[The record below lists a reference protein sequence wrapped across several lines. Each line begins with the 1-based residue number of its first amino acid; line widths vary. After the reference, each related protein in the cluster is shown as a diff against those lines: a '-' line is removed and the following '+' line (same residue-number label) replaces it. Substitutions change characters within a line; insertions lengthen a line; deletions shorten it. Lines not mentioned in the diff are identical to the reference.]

1 MTYRLRTGVCLSM
14 AAVKTGLSRK
24 LLTRVLSVYFS
35 LTLIVTVGQIFTE
48 YLSTKNHVEAELQTL
63 KNTFSSS
70 LTRAL
75 WELNNDQVRAI
86 AEGLMSL
93 PIVEGLQVRGENGN
107 YIAEYGIRV
116 QRASQPVEKEMI
128 EDHAGGIFSYSF
140 PLVFKFSGRESTVG
154 DVTLYSSF
162 DTIFSRIEVGVFF
175 LIGNALVKT
184 TFLVFLFMTAFRTML
199 SEPLQAITEQMGN
212 FDPQHPEDSKL
223 TIKLDDDNE
232 LLQLKE
238 SYNHVIDDLI
248 ISNQKLKGTQGELT
262 LANKKLDDQNLILEQ
277 EVAKKTASL
286 SQIMLDLEQ
295 QKDELIAHQR
305 ELRQENENR
314 QYIEA
319 ELRKRNEELASSM
332 EILHQAQEQLVESER
347 MASLG
352 GLVAGIAHDVN
363 TPLGV
368 SVTAASFLQERL
380 ANLKTDFEEKSLT
393 SKSMTSFI
401 DEAEQTA
408 QLLLSNL
415 ERASDLIASF
425 KRVAVDQTSETVREF
440 VLGDYIQEIIQSL
453 KPSFKHTDHAIHV
466 NCPDNLIVN
475 CAPGAIA
482 QIVTNMV
489 MNSLTHGFESR
500 DAGTI
505 SLDVRQEN
513 GFVIIDYSDNGRGL
527 SDEELDKLFDA
538 FYTTKRGQG
547 GSGLGTHIMYNLV
560 TQSLNGQIVAES
572 EREKGLRYIIRFPSG
587 TDPSQV

>member
-1 MTYRLRTGVCLSM
+1 M

-24 LLTRVLSVYFS
+24 LLARVLSVYFS
-35 LTLIVTVGQIFTE
+35 LTLLVTVGQIFTE
-48 YLSTKNHVEAELQTL
+48 YLSTKNHVEGELQTL

-75 WELNNDQVRAI
+75 WELNHDQVRAI

-107 YIAEYGIRV
+107 YIAEYGIRA
-116 QRASQPVEKEMI
+116 QRSPAPVDREII
-128 EDHAGGIFSYSF
+128 EDHPGGVFSYSF

-199 SEPLQAITEQMGN
+199 SEPLQTITEQMGN
-212 FDPQHPEDSKL
+212 FDPQHPEESKL
-223 TIKLDDDNE
+223 IIKLDDDNE

-248 ISNQKLKGTQGELT
+248 ISNNKLKDAQNELT

-319 ELRKRNEELASSM
+319 ELRKRNQELASSM
-332 EILHQAQEQLVESER
+332 DTLHQAQEQLVESER

-380 ANLKTDFEEKSLT
+380 NNLKTDFEDKSLT
-393 SKSMTSFI
+393 SKNMASFI

-408 QLLLSNL
+408 LLLLNNL

-425 KRVAVDQTSETVREF
+425 KQVAVDQTSETEREF
-440 VLGDYIQEIIQSL
+440 VLGDYINEIIQSL
-453 KPSFKHTDHAIHV
+453 KPSFKHTEHQINV
-466 NCPDNLIVN
+466 SCPDNLVVT

-489 MNSLTHGFESR
+489 VNSITHGFESKA
-500 DAGTI
+500 AGSVT
-505 SLDVRQEN
+505 LDVKEDGN
-513 GFVIIDYSDNGRGL
+513 NVVIHYQDDGKGL
-527 SDEELDKLFDA
+527 SEEELSKLFDA
-538 FYTTKRGQG
+538 FFTTKRGEG

-560 TQSLNGQIVAES
+560 TQSLHGHIEADSTLGNGLQ
-572 EREKGLRYIIRFPSG
+572 YTIRFPKKSA
-587 TDPSQV
+587 

>member
-1 MTYRLRTGVCLSM
+1 M

-24 LLTRVLSVYFS
+24 LLARVLSVYFS
-35 LTLIVTVGQIFTE
+35 LTLLVTVGQIFTE
-48 YLSTKNHVEAELQTL
+48 YLSTKNHVEGELQTL

-75 WELNNDQVRAI
+75 WELNHDQVRAI

-107 YIAEYGIRV
+107 YIAEYGIRA
-116 QRASQPVEKEMI
+116 QRSPAPVDREII
-128 EDHAGGIFSYSF
+128 EDHPGGVFSYSF

-199 SEPLQAITEQMGN
+199 SEPLQTITEQMGN
-212 FDPQHPEDSKL
+212 FDPQHPEESKL
-223 TIKLDDDNE
+223 IIKLDDDNE

-248 ISNQKLKGTQGELT
+248 ISNNKLKDAQNELT

-319 ELRKRNEELASSM
+319 ELRKRNQELASSM
-332 EILHQAQEQLVESER
+332 DTLHQAQEQLVESER

-380 ANLKTDFEEKSLT
+380 NNLKTDFEDKSLT
-393 SKSMTSFI
+393 SKNMASFI

-408 QLLLSNL
+408 LLLLSNL

-425 KRVAVDQTSETVREF
+425 KQVAVDQTSETEREF
-440 VLGDYIQEIIQSL
+440 VLGDYINEIIQSL
-453 KPSFKHTDHAIHV
+453 KPSFKHTEHQINV
-466 NCPDNLIVN
+466 SCPDNLVVT

-489 MNSLTHGFESR
+489 VNSITHGFEGKA
-500 DAGTI
+500 AGSVT
-505 SLDVRQEN
+505 LDVKEDGDN
-513 GFVIIDYSDNGRGL
+513 VVIHYQDDGKGL
-527 SDEELDKLFDA
+527 SEEELSKLFDA
-538 FYTTKRGQG
+538 FFTTKRGEG

-560 TQSLNGQIVAES
+560 TQSLHGHIEADSTLGNGLQ
-572 EREKGLRYIIRFPSG
+572 YTIRFPKKSA
-587 TDPSQV
+587 

>member
-1 MTYRLRTGVCLSM
+1 M

-24 LLTRVLSVYFS
+24 LLARVLSVYFS
-35 LTLIVTVGQIFTE
+35 LTLLVTVGQIFTE
-48 YLSTKNHVEAELQTL
+48 YLSTKNHVEGELQTL

-75 WELNNDQVRAI
+75 WELNHDQVRAI

-107 YIAEYGIRV
+107 YIAEYGIRA
-116 QRASQPVEKEMI
+116 QRSPAPVDREII
-128 EDHAGGIFSYSF
+128 EDHPGGVFSYSF

-199 SEPLQAITEQMGN
+199 SEPLQTITEQMGN
-212 FDPQHPEDSKL
+212 FDPQHPEESKL
-223 TIKLDDDNE
+223 IIKLDDDNE

-248 ISNQKLKGTQGELT
+248 ISNNKLKDAQNELT

-319 ELRKRNEELASSM
+319 ELRKRNQELASSM
-332 EILHQAQEQLVESER
+332 DTLHQAQEQLVESER

-380 ANLKTDFEEKSLT
+380 NNLKTDFEDKSLT
-393 SKSMTSFI
+393 SKNMASFI

-408 QLLLSNL
+408 LLLLSNL

-425 KRVAVDQTSETVREF
+425 KQVAVDQTSETEREF
-440 VLGDYIQEIIQSL
+440 VLGDYINEIIQSL
-453 KPSFKHTDHAIHV
+453 KPSFKHTEHQINV
-466 NCPDNLIVN
+466 SCPDNLVVT

-489 MNSLTHGFESR
+489 VNSITHGFENNV
-500 DAGTI
+500 AGTI
-505 SLDVRQEN
+505 TLDVKEAGEN
-513 GFVIIDYSDNGRGL
+513 VVINYQDDGKGL
-527 SDEELDKLFDA
+527 SEEELSKLFDA
-538 FYTTKRGQG
+538 FFTTKRGEG

-560 TQSLNGQIVAES
+560 TQSLHGHIEADSTLGNGLQ
-572 EREKGLRYIIRFPSG
+572 YTIRFPKKS
-587 TDPSQV
+587 T

>member
-1 MTYRLRTGVCLSM
+1 M

-24 LLTRVLSVYFS
+24 LLARVLSVYFA
-35 LTLIVTVGQIFTE
+35 LTLLVTIGQIFTE
-48 YLSTKNHVEAELQTL
+48 YLSTKNHVESELQTL

-116 QRASQPVEKEMI
+116 QRSPAPVDQELI
-128 EDHAGGIFSYSF
+128 EDHPGGVFSYSF

-175 LIGNALVKT
+175 LIGNAIVKT

-199 SEPLQAITEQMGN
+199 SEPLQSITEQMGN
-212 FDPQHPEDSKL
+212 FDPQHPEESKFN
-223 TIKLDDDNE
+223 IKLDDDNE

-238 SYNHVIDDLI
+238 SYNNVIDDLI
-248 ISNQKLKGTQGELT
+248 VSNSKLNNAQSELT

-319 ELRKRNEELASSM
+319 ELRKRNQELASSM
-332 EILHQAQEQLVESER
+332 DTLHQAQEQLVESER

-380 ANLKTDFEEKSLT
+380 NNLKTDFEDKSLT
-393 SKSMTSFI
+393 SKNMASFI

-408 QLLLSNL
+408 LLLLSNL

-425 KRVAVDQTSETVREF
+425 KQVAVDQTSETEREF
-440 VLGDYIQEIIQSL
+440 VLGDYINEIIQSL
-453 KPSFKHTDHAIHV
+453 KPSFKQTDHQINV
-466 NCPDNLIVN
+466 TCPDNLVVT

-489 MNSLTHGFESR
+489 VNSLMHGFEGKT
-500 DAGTI
+500 AGTVT
-505 SLDVRQEN
+505 LDVKEE
-513 GFVIIDYSDNGRGL
+513 GDNVVLYYKDDGRGL
-527 SDEELDKLFDA
+527 SEGELSQLFDA
-538 FYTTKRGQG
+538 FFTTKRGQG

-560 TQSLNGQIVAES
+560 TQSLHGHIEADSTLGNGLQ
-572 EREKGLRYIIRFPSG
+572 YTIRFPKKS
-587 TDPSQV
+587 V

>member
-1 MTYRLRTGVCLSM
+1 M

-24 LLTRVLSVYFS
+24 LLARVLSVYFS
-35 LTLIVTVGQIFTE
+35 LTLLVTVGQIFTE
-48 YLSTKNHVEAELQTL
+48 YLSTKNHVEGELQTL

-75 WELNNDQVRAI
+75 WELNHDQMRAI

-107 YIAEYGIRV
+107 YIAEYGIRA
-116 QRASQPVEKEMI
+116 QRSPAPVDREII
-128 EDHAGGIFSYSF
+128 EDHPGGVFSYSF

-199 SEPLQAITEQMGN
+199 SEPLQTITEQMGN
-212 FDPQHPEDSKL
+212 FDPQHPEESKL
-223 TIKLDDDNE
+223 IIKLDDDNE

-248 ISNQKLKGTQGELT
+248 ISNNKLKDAQNELT

-319 ELRKRNEELASSM
+319 ELRKRNQELASSM
-332 EILHQAQEQLVESER
+332 DTLHQAQEQLVESER

-380 ANLKTDFEEKSLT
+380 NNLKTDFEDKSLT
-393 SKSMTSFI
+393 SKNMASFI

-408 QLLLSNL
+408 LLLLSNL

-425 KRVAVDQTSETVREF
+425 KQVAVDQTSETEREF
-440 VLGDYIQEIIQSL
+440 VLGDYINEIIQSL
-453 KPSFKHTDHAIHV
+453 KPSFKHTEHQINV
-466 NCPDNLIVN
+466 SCPDNLVVT

-489 MNSLTHGFESR
+489 VNSITHGFENNV
-500 DAGTI
+500 AGTI
-505 SLDVRQEN
+505 TLDVKEAGEN
-513 GFVIIDYSDNGRGL
+513 VVINYQDDGKGL
-527 SDEELDKLFDA
+527 SEEELSKLFDA
-538 FYTTKRGQG
+538 FFTTKRGEG

-560 TQSLNGQIVAES
+560 TQSLHGHIEADSTLGNGLQ
-572 EREKGLRYIIRFPSG
+572 YTIRFPKKSA
-587 TDPSQV
+587 

>member
-1 MTYRLRTGVCLSM
+1 M

-24 LLTRVLSVYFS
+24 LLARVLSVYFA
-35 LTLIVTVGQIFTE
+35 LTFLVTIGQIFTE
-48 YLSTKNHVEAELQTL
+48 YLSTKNHVESELQTL

-116 QRASQPVEKEMI
+116 QRSPAPVDQELI
-128 EDHAGGIFSYSF
+128 EDHPGGVFSYSF

-175 LIGNALVKT
+175 LIGNAIVKT

-199 SEPLQAITEQMGN
+199 SEPLQSITEQMGN
-212 FDPQHPEDSKL
+212 FDPQHPAESKFN
-223 TIKLDDDNE
+223 IKLDDDNE

-238 SYNHVIDDLI
+238 SYNNVIDDLI
-248 ISNQKLKGTQGELT
+248 VSNNKLKDAQSELT

-319 ELRKRNEELASSM
+319 ELRKRNQELASSM
-332 EILHQAQEQLVESER
+332 DTLHQAREQLVESER

-380 ANLKTDFEEKSLT
+380 NNLKTDFEDKSLT
-393 SKSMTSFI
+393 NKNMANFI

-408 QLLLSNL
+408 LLLLSNL

-425 KRVAVDQTSETVREF
+425 KQVAVDQTSETEREF
-440 VLGDYIQEIIQSL
+440 VLGEYINEIIQSL
-453 KPSFKHTDHAIHV
+453 KPSFKHTDHQINV
-466 NCPDNLIVN
+466 TCPDNLVVT

-489 MNSLTHGFESR
+489 VNSLSHGFESKS
-500 DAGTI
+500 AGKIT
-505 SLDVRQEN
+505 LDVKEEN
-513 GFVIIDYSDNGRGL
+513 DMVVIYYKDDGKGL
-527 SDEELDKLFDA
+527 SEEELSQLFDA
-538 FYTTKRGQG
+538 FFTTKRGEG
-547 GSGLGTHIMYNLV
+547 GSGLGTHIML
-560 TQSLNGQIVAES
+560 SLIH
-572 EREKGLRYIIRFPSG
+572 I
-587 TDPSQV
+587 

>member
-1 MTYRLRTGVCLSM
+1 M

-24 LLTRVLSVYFS
+24 LLARVLSVYFS
-35 LTLIVTVGQIFTE
+35 LTLLVTVGQIFTE
-48 YLSTKNHVEAELQTL
+48 YLSTKNHVEGELQTL

-75 WELNNDQVRAI
+75 WELNHDQVRAI

-107 YIAEYGIRV
+107 YIAEYGIRA
-116 QRASQPVEKEMI
+116 QRSPAPVDREII
-128 EDHAGGIFSYSF
+128 EDHPGGVFSYSF

-199 SEPLQAITEQMGN
+199 SEPLQTITEQMGN
-212 FDPQHPEDSKL
+212 FDPQHPEESKL
-223 TIKLDDDNE
+223 IIKLDDDNE

-248 ISNQKLKGTQGELT
+248 ISNNKLKDAQNELT

-319 ELRKRNEELASSM
+319 ELRKRNQELASSM
-332 EILHQAQEQLVESER
+332 DTLHQAQEQLVESER

-380 ANLKTDFEEKSLT
+380 NNLKTDFEDKSLT
-393 SKSMTSFI
+393 SKNMASFI

-408 QLLLSNL
+408 LLLLNNL

-425 KRVAVDQTSETVREF
+425 KQVAVDQTSETEREF
-440 VLGDYIQEIIQSL
+440 VLGDYINEIIQSL
-453 KPSFKHTDHAIHV
+453 KPSFKHTEHQINV
-466 NCPDNLIVN
+466 SCPDNLVVT

-489 MNSLTHGFESR
+489 VNSITHGFEGKA
-500 DAGTI
+500 AGSVT
-505 SLDVRQEN
+505 LDVKEDGN
-513 GFVIIDYSDNGRGL
+513 NVVIHYQDDGKGL
-527 SDEELDKLFDA
+527 SEEELSKLFDA
-538 FYTTKRGQG
+538 FFTTKRGEG

-560 TQSLNGQIVAES
+560 TQSLHGHIEADSTLGNGLQ
-572 EREKGLRYIIRFPSG
+572 YTIRFPKKSA
-587 TDPSQV
+587 

>member
-1 MTYRLRTGVCLSM
+1 M
-14 AAVKTGLSRK
+14 
-24 LLTRVLSVYFS
+24 YFS
-35 LTLIVTVGQIFTE
+35 LTLLVTVGQIFTE
-48 YLSTKNHVEAELQTL
+48 YLSTKNHVEGELQTL

-75 WELNNDQVRAI
+75 WELNHDQVRAI

-107 YIAEYGIRV
+107 YIAEYGIRA
-116 QRASQPVEKEMI
+116 QRSPAPVDREII
-128 EDHAGGIFSYSF
+128 EDHPGGVFSYSF

-199 SEPLQAITEQMGN
+199 SEPLQTITEQMGN
-212 FDPQHPEDSKL
+212 FDPQHPEESKL
-223 TIKLDDDNE
+223 IIKLDDDNE

-248 ISNQKLKGTQGELT
+248 ISNNKLKDAQNELT

-319 ELRKRNEELASSM
+319 ELRKRNQELASSM
-332 EILHQAQEQLVESER
+332 DTLHQAQEQLVESER

-380 ANLKTDFEEKSLT
+380 NNLKTDFEDKSLT
-393 SKSMTSFI
+393 SKNMASFI

-408 QLLLSNL
+408 LLLLSNL

-425 KRVAVDQTSETVREF
+425 KQVAVDQTSETEREF
-440 VLGDYIQEIIQSL
+440 VLGDYINEIIQSL
-453 KPSFKHTDHAIHV
+453 KPSFKHTEHQINV
-466 NCPDNLIVN
+466 SCPDNLVVT

-489 MNSLTHGFESR
+489 VNSITHGFEGKA
-500 DAGTI
+500 AGSVT
-505 SLDVRQEN
+505 LDVKEDGDN
-513 GFVIIDYSDNGRGL
+513 VVIHYQDDGKGL
-527 SDEELDKLFDA
+527 SEEELSKLFDA
-538 FYTTKRGQG
+538 FFTTKRGEG

-560 TQSLNGQIVAES
+560 TQSLHGHIEADSTLGNGLQ
-572 EREKGLRYIIRFPSG
+572 YTIRFPKKSA
-587 TDPSQV
+587 

>member
-1 MTYRLRTGVCLSM
+1 M
-14 AAVKTGLSRK
+14 
-24 LLTRVLSVYFS
+24 LSVYFT

-48 YLSTKNHVEAELQTL
+48 YLSTKNHVEGELQTL

-107 YIAEYGIRV
+107 YIAEYGIRI
-116 QRASQPVEKEMI
+116 QRSSTPIDRELI
-128 EDHAGGIFSYSF
+128 EDHPGGVFSYSF

-184 TFLVFLFMTAFRTML
+184 TFLVFLFMTAFKTML
-199 SEPLQAITEQMGN
+199 SEPLQTMTEQMGN
-212 FDPQHPEDSKL
+212 FDPHHPEESKL
-223 TIKLDDDNE
+223 TIELDEDNE

-248 ISNQKLKGTQGELT
+248 FSNDKLKGAQDELT
-262 LANKKLDDQNLILEQ
+262 VANKKLDDQNLILEQ

-319 ELRKRNEELASSM
+319 ELRKRNEELANSM
-332 EILHQAQEQLVESER
+332 DTLNQAQEQLVESER

-380 ANLKTDFEEKSLT
+380 NNLKTDFEDKSLT
-393 SKSMTSFI
+393 SKNMASFI

-408 QLLLSNL
+408 LLLLSNL

-425 KRVAVDQTSETVREF
+425 KQVAVDQTSQTEREF

-453 KPSFKHTDHAIHV
+453 KPSFKHTEHTIEV
-466 NCPDNLIVN
+466 NCPDNLIVS

-489 MNSLTHGFESR
+489 VNSLTHGFENQN
-500 DAGTI
+500 AGAITLNV
-505 SLDVRQEN
+505 SKENKDV
-513 GFVIIDYSDNGRGL
+513 VIHYTDNGRGL
-527 SDEELDKLFDA
+527 SESELDKLFDA
-538 FYTTKRGQG
+538 FYTTKRGEG

-560 TQSLNGQIVAES
+560 TQTLSGQIEAQSTVGE
-572 EREKGLRYIIRFPSG
+572 GLQYTIRFPARNA
-587 TDPSQV
+587 

>member
-1 MTYRLRTGVCLSM
+1 M

-24 LLTRVLSVYFS
+24 LLARVLSVYFA
-35 LTLIVTVGQIFTE
+35 LTLLVTIGQIFTE
-48 YLSTKNHVEAELQTL
+48 YLSTKNHVEGELQTL

-107 YIAEYGIRV
+107 YIAEYGIRA
-116 QRASQPVEKEMI
+116 QRSPAPVDQEII
-128 EDHAGGIFSYSF
+128 EDHSGGVFSYSF

-175 LIGNALVKT
+175 LIGNAIVKT

-199 SEPLQAITEQMGN
+199 SEPLQTMTEQMGN
-212 FDPQHPEDSKL
+212 FDPLHPEESKL
-223 TIKLDDDNE
+223 SIKLDDDNE

-238 SYNHVIDDLI
+238 SYNQVIDDLI
-248 ISNQKLKGTQGELT
+248 VSNDKLKDTQSELT

-319 ELRKRNEELASSM
+319 ELRKRNQELASSM
-332 EILHQAQEQLVESER
+332 DSLSHAQEQLVESER

-380 ANLKTDFEEKSLT
+380 NNLKTDFEDKSLT
-393 SKSMTSFI
+393 SKNMSCFI

-408 QLLLSNL
+408 VLLLSNL

-425 KRVAVDQTSETVREF
+425 KQVAVDQTSETEREF
-440 VLGDYIQEIIQSL
+440 VLGDYINEIIQSL
-453 KPSFKHTDHAIHV
+453 KPSFKQTEHQINVT
-466 NCPDNLIVN
+466 CPDNLVVT

-489 MNSLTHGFESR
+489 VNSLMHGFEGKV
-500 DAGTI
+500 AGTVT
-505 SLDVRQEN
+505 LDVKEDGDN
-513 GFVIIDYSDNGRGL
+513 VVIRYQDDGRGL
-527 SDEELDKLFDA
+527 SEEELSKLFDA
-538 FYTTKRGQG
+538 FFTTKRGEG

-560 TQSLNGQIVAES
+560 TQSLHGHIEADSTLGNGLQ
-572 EREKGLRYIIRFPSG
+572 YTIRFPKKS
-587 TDPSQV
+587 V

>member
-1 MTYRLRTGVCLSM
+1 M

-24 LLTRVLSVYFS
+24 LLARVLSVYFS

-48 YLSTKNHVEAELQTL
+48 YLSTKNHVEGELQTL

-107 YIAEYGIRV
+107 YIAEYGIRT
-116 QRASQPVEKEMI
+116 QRSSAPIDRELI
-128 EDHAGGIFSYSF
+128 EDHPGGVFSYSF

-184 TFLVFLFMTAFRTML
+184 TFLVFLFMTAFKTML
-199 SEPLQAITEQMGN
+199 SEPLQKMTEQMGN
-212 FDPQHPEDSKL
+212 FDPHHPEESKL
-223 TIKLDDDNE
+223 TIQLDEDNE

-248 ISNQKLKGTQGELT
+248 VSNNKLKGTQDELT

-332 EILHQAQEQLVESER
+332 DTLNQAQEQLVESER

-380 ANLKTDFEEKSLT
+380 NNLKTDFEDKSLT
-393 SKSMTSFI
+393 SKNMASFI

-408 QLLLSNL
+408 LLLLSNL

-425 KRVAVDQTSETVREF
+425 KQVAVDQTSETEREF
-440 VLGDYIQEIIQSL
+440 ILGNYIQEIIQSL
-453 KPSFKHTDHAIHV
+453 KPSFKHTEHTIEV
-466 NCPDNLIVN
+466 TCPENLVVS

-489 MNSLTHGFESR
+489 VNSLTHGFENKET
-500 DAGTI
+500 GEI
-505 SLDVRQEN
+505 KLDVSKN
-513 GFVIIDYSDNGRGL
+513 KNDVVIEYADNGRGL
-527 SDEELDKLFDA
+527 SESELDKLFDA
-538 FYTTKRGQG
+538 FYTTKRGEG

-560 TQSLNGQIVAES
+560 TQTLNGQIEAKSAVGD
-572 EREKGLRYIIRFPSG
+572 GLKYTIRFPSR
-587 TDPSQV
+587 SA

>member
-1 MTYRLRTGVCLSM
+1 M
-14 AAVKTGLSRK
+14 
-24 LLTRVLSVYFS
+24 YFS
-35 LTLIVTVGQIFTE
+35 LTLLVTVGQIFTE
-48 YLSTKNHVEAELQTL
+48 YLSTKNHVEGELQTL

-75 WELNNDQVRAI
+75 WELNHDQVRAI

-107 YIAEYGIRV
+107 YIAEYGIRA
-116 QRASQPVEKEMI
+116 QRSPAPVDREII
-128 EDHAGGIFSYSF
+128 EDHPGGVFSYSF

-199 SEPLQAITEQMGN
+199 SEPLQTITEQMGN
-212 FDPQHPEDSKL
+212 FDPQHPEESKL
-223 TIKLDDDNE
+223 IIKLDDDNE

-248 ISNQKLKGTQGELT
+248 ISNNKLKDAQNELT

-319 ELRKRNEELASSM
+319 ELRKRNQELASSM
-332 EILHQAQEQLVESER
+332 DTLHQAQEQLVESER

-380 ANLKTDFEEKSLT
+380 NNLKTDFEDKSLT
-393 SKSMTSFI
+393 SKNMASFI

-408 QLLLSNL
+408 LLLLSNL

-425 KRVAVDQTSETVREF
+425 KQVAVDQTSETEREF
-440 VLGDYIQEIIQSL
+440 VLGDYINEIIQSL
-453 KPSFKHTDHAIHV
+453 KPSFKHTEHQINV
-466 NCPDNLIVN
+466 SCPDNLVVT

-489 MNSLTHGFESR
+489 VNSITHGFEGKA
-500 DAGTI
+500 AGSVT
-505 SLDVRQEN
+505 LDVKEDGDN
-513 GFVIIDYSDNGRGL
+513 VVIHYQDDGKGL
-527 SDEELDKLFDA
+527 SEEELSKLFDA
-538 FYTTKRGQG
+538 FFTTKRGEG

-560 TQSLNGQIVAES
+560 TQSLHGHIEADSTLGNGLQ
-572 EREKGLRYIIRFPSG
+572 YTIRFPKKS
-587 TDPSQV
+587 T

>member
-1 MTYRLRTGVCLSM
+1 M

-35 LTLIVTVGQIFTE
+35 LTLLVTVGQIFTE
-48 YLSTKNHVEAELQTL
+48 YLSTKNHVESELQTL

-75 WELNNDQVRAI
+75 WELNHDQVRAI
-86 AEGLMSL
+86 SEGLMSL

-107 YIAEYGIRV
+107 YIAEYGL
-116 QRASQPVEKEMI
+116 RARRSPAPVDREII
-128 EDHAGGIFSYSF
+128 EDHSGGVFSFSF

-175 LIGNALVKT
+175 LIGNAIVKT

-199 SEPLQAITEQMGN
+199 SEPLQNITEQMGN
-212 FDPQHPEDSKL
+212 FDPQHPEESKL
-223 TIKLDDDNE
+223 SIKLDDDNE
-232 LLQLKE
+232 LLQLKR
-238 SYNHVIDDLI
+238 SYNGVIDDLI
-248 ISNQKLKGTQGELT
+248 ASNNKLNEAQNELT

-319 ELRKRNEELASSM
+319 ELRQRNKELAGSM
-332 EILHQAQEQLVESER
+332 DTLKQAQEQLLESER

-380 ANLKTDFEEKSLT
+380 NNLKTDFEDKSLT
-393 SKSMTSFI
+393 SKNMASFI

-408 QLLLSNL
+408 LLLLNNL

-425 KRVAVDQTSETVREF
+425 KQVAVDQTSETEREI
-440 VLGDYIQEIIQSL
+440 VLNDYINEVIQSL
-453 KPSFKHTDHAIHV
+453 KPSFKHTEYQINV
-466 NCPDNLIVN
+466 SCPDNLVVT

-489 MNSLTHGFESR
+489 INSITHGFEGR
-500 DAGTI
+500 ATGTI
-505 SLDVRQEN
+505 TLEVKEKDNIVSLY
-513 GFVIIDYSDNGRGL
+513 YSDNGKGL
-527 SDEELDKLFDA
+527 SEEELSKLFDA
-538 FYTTKRGQG
+538 FYTTKRGKG

-560 TQSLNGQIVAES
+560 TQSLHGQIDAQS
-572 EREKGLRYIIRFPSG
+572 AIDKGLEYFIRFPKN
-587 TDPSQV
+587 

>member
-1 MTYRLRTGVCLSM
+1 M

-24 LLTRVLSVYFS
+24 LLARVLSVYFS
-35 LTLIVTVGQIFTE
+35 LTLLVTVGQIFTE
-48 YLSTKNHVEAELQTL
+48 YLSTKNHVEGELQTL

-75 WELNNDQVRAI
+75 WELNHDQVRAI

-107 YIAEYGIRV
+107 YIAEYGIRA
-116 QRASQPVEKEMI
+116 QRSPAPVDREII
-128 EDHAGGIFSYSF
+128 EDHPGGVFSYSF

-199 SEPLQAITEQMGN
+199 SEPLQTITEQMGN
-212 FDPQHPEDSKL
+212 FDPQHPEESKL
-223 TIKLDDDNE
+223 IIKLDDDNE

-248 ISNQKLKGTQGELT
+248 ISNNKLKDAQNELT

-319 ELRKRNEELASSM
+319 ELRKRNQELASSM
-332 EILHQAQEQLVESER
+332 DTLHQAQEQLVESER

-380 ANLKTDFEEKSLT
+380 NNLKTDFEDKSLT
-393 SKSMTSFI
+393 SKNMASFI

-408 QLLLSNL
+408 LLLLSNL

-425 KRVAVDQTSETVREF
+425 KQVAVDQTSETEREF
-440 VLGDYIQEIIQSL
+440 VLGDYINEIIQSL
-453 KPSFKHTDHAIHV
+453 KPSFKHTEHQINV
-466 NCPDNLIVN
+466 SCPDNLVVT

-489 MNSLTHGFESR
+489 VNSITHGFEGKA
-500 DAGTI
+500 AGSVT
-505 SLDVRQEN
+505 LDVKEDGDN
-513 GFVIIDYSDNGRGL
+513 VVIHYQDDGKGL
-527 SDEELDKLFDA
+527 SEEELSKLFDA
-538 FYTTKRGQG
+538 FFTTKRGEG

-560 TQSLNGQIVAES
+560 TQSLHGHIEADSTLGNGLQ
-572 EREKGLRYIIRFPSG
+572 YTIRFPKKS
-587 TDPSQV
+587 T

>member
-1 MTYRLRTGVCLSM
+1 M

-24 LLTRVLSVYFS
+24 LLARVLSVYFS
-35 LTLIVTVGQIFTE
+35 LTLLVTVGQIFTE
-48 YLSTKNHVEAELQTL
+48 YLSTKNHVEGELQTL

-75 WELNNDQVRAI
+75 WELNHDQVRAI

-107 YIAEYGIRV
+107 YIAEYGIRA
-116 QRASQPVEKEMI
+116 QRSPAPVDREII
-128 EDHAGGIFSYSF
+128 EDHPGGVFSYSF

-199 SEPLQAITEQMGN
+199 SEPLQTITEQMGN
-212 FDPQHPEDSKL
+212 FDPQHPEESKL
-223 TIKLDDDNE
+223 SIKLDDDNE

-248 ISNQKLKGTQGELT
+248 ISNNKLKDAQNELT

-319 ELRKRNEELASSM
+319 ELRKRNQELASSM
-332 EILHQAQEQLVESER
+332 DTLNQAQEQLVESER

-380 ANLKTDFEEKSLT
+380 NNLKTDFEDKSLT
-393 SKSMTSFI
+393 SKNMASFI

-408 QLLLSNL
+408 LLLLSNL

-425 KRVAVDQTSETVREF
+425 KQVAVDQTSETEREF
-440 VLGDYIQEIIQSL
+440 VLGVYINEIIQSL
-453 KPSFKHTDHAIHV
+453 KPSFKHTEHQINV
-466 NCPDNLIVN
+466 SCPDNLVVT

-489 MNSLTHGFESR
+489 VNSITHGFEGKA
-500 DAGTI
+500 AGSVT
-505 SLDVRQEN
+505 LDVKEDGN
-513 GFVIIDYSDNGRGL
+513 NVVIHYQDDGKGL
-527 SDEELDKLFDA
+527 SEEELSKLFDA
-538 FYTTKRGQG
+538 FFTTKRGEG

-560 TQSLNGQIVAES
+560 TQSLHGHIEADSTLGNGLQ
-572 EREKGLRYIIRFPSG
+572 YTIRFPKKSA
-587 TDPSQV
+587 

>member
-1 MTYRLRTGVCLSM
+1 M

-35 LTLIVTVGQIFTE
+35 LTLLVTVGQIFTE
-48 YLSTKNHVEAELQTL
+48 YLSTKNHVESELQTL

-75 WELNNDQVRAI
+75 WELNHDQVRAI
-86 AEGLMSL
+86 SEGLMSL

-107 YIAEYGIRV
+107 YIAEYGL
-116 QRASQPVEKEMI
+116 RARRSPAPVDREII
-128 EDHAGGIFSYSF
+128 EDHSGGVFSFSF

-162 DTIFSRIEVGVFF
+162 DTIFSRIEVGGFF
-175 LIGNALVKT
+175 LIGNAIVKT

-199 SEPLQAITEQMGN
+199 SEPLQNITEQMGN
-212 FDPQHPEDSKL
+212 FDPQHPEESKL
-223 TIKLDDDNE
+223 SIKLDDDNE

-238 SYNHVIDDLI
+238 SYNGVIDDLI
-248 ISNQKLKGTQGELT
+248 ASNNKLNEAQNELT

-319 ELRKRNEELASSM
+319 ELRQRNKELAGSM
-332 EILHQAQEQLVESER
+332 DTLKQAQEQLLESER

-380 ANLKTDFEEKSLT
+380 NNLKTDFEDKSLT
-393 SKSMTSFI
+393 SKNMASFI

-408 QLLLSNL
+408 LLLLNNL

-425 KRVAVDQTSETVREF
+425 KQVAVDQTSETEREI
-440 VLGDYIQEIIQSL
+440 VLNDYINEVIQSL
-453 KPSFKHTDHAIHV
+453 KPSFKHTEYQINV
-466 NCPDNLIVN
+466 SCPDNLVVT

-489 MNSLTHGFESR
+489 INSITHGFEGR
-500 DAGTI
+500 ATGTI
-505 SLDVRQEN
+505 TLEVKEKDNIVSLY
-513 GFVIIDYSDNGRGL
+513 YSDNGKGL
-527 SDEELDKLFDA
+527 SEEELSKLFDA
-538 FYTTKRGQG
+538 FYTTKRGKG

-560 TQSLNGQIVAES
+560 TQSLHGQIDAQS
-572 EREKGLRYIIRFPSG
+572 AIDKGLEYFIRFPKN
-587 TDPSQV
+587 